1 MNAHKENSEMN
12 PINKIQFQRR
22 EGQKI
27 TFNGGNPD
35 NQFQEISNSSN
46 SGILKQSQLKK
57 SKKDL

>member
-1 MNAHKENSEMN
+1 MN

-27 TFNGGNPD
+27 TFNGGNSD